1 MAMTDVTDMT
11 DATNVS
17 MVIPDTEQRT
27 AGIRRRIRV
36 FVRHPLTTRLART
49 GYITKGIIYL
59 IMGALAGRVAV
70 AARGRPRDP
79 SGVLT
84 ELARQPWGRI
94 ALAVLTVGL
103 VLYGLWNVVQAIVDT
118 QGEDRGLARVTER
131 IAYATLGA
139 TYLGLAISAVRLIG
153 GERRAATSDDS
164 ARTLTVILFGHIW
177 GVALVAVAALVLLGI
192 AVFFV
197 NQTVRAPFRNTFD
210 HAAYR
215 HIPGWIVA
223 LGRVGFAS
231 LAVIDGTIGVLL
243 LNAVWWHNARDAKG
257 LNGALSA
264 LLALPHGSAILGA
277 VAAGLVAYGMFSFVE
292 ARYRN
297 LNRR

>member
-1 MAMTDVTDMT
+1 MATTDVTNG
-11 DATNVS
+11 TNVKAQ
-17 MVIPDTEQRT
+17 IPDAGHEAT
-27 AGIRRRIRV
+27 GIRRRVRV

-59 IMGALAGRVAV
+59 IMGVLAGRVAV
-70 AARGRPRDP
+70 AAQGRPRDP

-84 ELARQPWGRI
+84 ELARQPWGYI
-94 ALAVLTVGL
+94 ALAALTVGL
-103 VLYGLWNVVQAIVDT
+103 ALYGLWNVVQAIVDT
-118 QGEDRGLARVTER
+118 QGEDRGLTRVTER

-153 GERRAATSDDS
+153 GERRALTSDDS
-164 ARTLTVILFGHIW
+164 ARTLTVILFGHVW
-177 GVALVAVAALVLLGI
+177 GVALVAVAALVLLGV
-192 AVFFV
+192 AVFFA

-210 HAAYR
+210 YIAYR

-231 LAVIDGTIGVLL
+231 LAVIDGTVGVLL
-243 LNAVWWHNARDAKG
+243 LKAVWSHDARAAKG

-264 LLALPHGSAILGA
+264 LLALPHGPAILGT